1 MRFLWFAVLGRRIRA
16 IPSFLKDKTVPMR
29 KKALVVFGL
38 IYLILPVD
46 LIPPVIPVFGF
57 LDDAVLWLFILYY
70 LREELDR
77 YAVPSG
83 SSGKEFRGRDVID
96 VDFTVNEEEDN
107 ENNV

>member
-57 LDDAVLWLFILYY
+57 LDDAVLWLFILY
-70 LREELDR
+70 
-77 YAVPSG
+77 
-83 SSGKEFRGRDVID
+83 
-96 VDFTVNEEEDN
+96 
-107 ENNV
+107 

>member
-77 YAVPSG
+77 YAVPTAG
-83 SSGKEFRGRDVID
+83 AGKDLRGKDVID

-107 ENNV
+107 ENDV

>member
-83 SSGKEFRGRDVID
+83 SSGKEFGGRDVID